1 MGFYKKKIVKISK
14 GQISPDLIERTE
26 MGILDASGQELTNWQ
41 NSKYGAIKTQLPTRL
56 KYTFGV
62 GKKVKLAKIMLP
74 TNLEG
79 FIAFNATDHTITVFN
94 HEGDLVSNVYS
105 FSQITEN
112 NYKNVQIAQNQD
124 IILLCTGDNP
134 IIRIYIDDL
143 PNVRAEIFSIP
154 ASQILKAANITE
166 PLYNPVLYRFGTD
179 GLPSDPLSYGMGVGD
194 YAYPNSGTGD
204 PDTSFPWSVYQLT
217 AVSTTQIYK
226 VSGATINDIGSGYQV
241 GDTITANGVSF
252 TIDSLT
258 VGASLT
264 VDDPS
269 QTYYSDP
276 AGTGVS
282 ASGGSGTGMLVDIVS
297 YDASATWAAASW
309 TPNELD
315 VIKDIWNNIVWEYS
329 NNAWFKPSLSAS
341 DVHYGTQWKIN
352 ATSGVIKVTGSGTLL
367 TITAPAGIDPA
378 SYAKSILIGTE
389 FDGENAIGIM
399 LITEVNGNVSGQN
412 YNVTSLT
419 GSTVITFD
427 SAATSTNQT
436 GFTIKLSQVKVF
448 DGETDRRSRTFE

>member
-217 AVSTTQIYK
+217 AVSTTQIQGYCYHPSK
-226 VSGATINDIGSGYQV
+226 FHIYALVYCIGVFPSG
-241 GDTITANGVSF
+241 
-252 TIDSLT
+252 
-258 VGASLT
+258 
-264 VDDPS
+264 
-269 QTYYSDP
+269 
-276 AGTGVS
+276 
-282 ASGGSGTGMLVDIVS
+282 
-297 YDASATWAAASW
+297 
-309 TPNELD
+309 
-315 VIKDIWNNIVWEYS
+315 
-329 NNAWFKPSLSAS
+329 
-341 DVHYGTQWKIN
+341 
-352 ATSGVIKVTGSGTLL
+352 LL
-367 TITAPAGIDPA
+367 H
-378 SYAKSILIGTE
+378 S
-389 FDGENAIGIM
+389 
-399 LITEVNGNVSGQN
+399 V
-412 YNVTSLT
+412 
-419 GSTVITFD
+419 
-427 SAATSTNQT
+427 
-436 GFTIKLSQVKVF
+436 
-448 DGETDRRSRTFE
+448 